1 VKILIMFLVAA
12 SAMNSYAT
20 ELKPFLGVGGQFQ
33 FMMKYSAYVGSDPR
47 DYSDIYP
54 SLEPHIEVGC
64 KIGKWEVYGT
74 YEFVEPRGDEWSF
87 GSPVD
92 TVTLT
97 SESGFR
103 SEYWTNERYCLGV
116 RYRGYDD
123 PVRPLLGI
131 GLEVGQFV
139 QSHRDARHLH
149 YYEIEEVEWD
159 SVTYQYY
166 NRVYSRL
173 LYDERDRWKS
183 ALNVGGVVEIG
194 VGISL
199 IDDIEVIGV
208 TRIHGAYAN
217 FGTREYNTNIGDY
230 SITSPAFLIQLRYSP
245 FTFKL

>member
-1 VKILIMFLVAA
+1 MKFLIVFLVAV
-12 SAMNSYAT
+12 SAISSSAT

-33 FMMKYSAYVGSDPR
+33 FMMRYSAYVGPDPR
-47 DYSDIYP
+47 DYSDTKP
-54 SLEPHIEVGC
+54 SLESYIEIGC
-64 KIGKWEVYGT
+64 GIGKWEVYGT
-74 YEFVEPRGDEWSF
+74 HEFVEPRGDEWSF
-87 GSPVD
+87 GSLVD

-97 SESGFR
+97 SESRFR

-116 RYRGYDD
+116 RYRGFDD

-166 NRVYSRL
+166 NPVYSRL

-183 ALNVGGVVEIG
+183 ALNVGGVIEIG
-194 VGISL
+194 VGFSP

-217 FGTREYNTNIGDY
+217 FGTREYDMEIDDY
-230 SITSPAFLIQLRYSP
+230 SISSPAFLVQLRYSP
-245 FTFKL
+245 LTIRL